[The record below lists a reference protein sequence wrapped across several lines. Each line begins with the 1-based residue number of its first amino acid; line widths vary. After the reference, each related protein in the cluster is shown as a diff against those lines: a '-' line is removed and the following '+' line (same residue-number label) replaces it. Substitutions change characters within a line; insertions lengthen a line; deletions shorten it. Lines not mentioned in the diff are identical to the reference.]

1 MTLSLRAKIV
11 LTVLILVGIAVF
23 LLIVDLGVNA
33 GRIHHGVHVTDM
45 DLGGLTREEAVERL
59 SERGF
64 DLQEA
69 PVIVTR
75 ENVSCHFVPTELGWE
90 AKPFETAVAA
100 YRIGR
105 GESRMKALGTRIRAW
120 FGGVTI
126 DWADELDRAAVK
138 RLLDR
143 CEFHAE
149 AVGYEVRRYR
159 LRQKIAR
166 AITTWPRSPVN
177 IPVRS

>member
-1 MTLSLRAKIV
+1 MTLSLRAKIT
-11 LTVLILVGIAVF
+11 LAVLIVVGIAVF

-59 SERGF
+59 FDRGLE
-64 DLQEA
+64 LQEA

-105 GESRMKALGTRIRAW
+105 GELPLKALGVRIRAW
-120 FGGVTI
+120 FSGVTI
-126 DWADELDRAAVK
+126 DWADEFNAAAVS

-159 LRQKIAR
+159 LRQKLAR
-166 AITTWPRSPVN
+166 AITTWPRRPVN
-177 IPVRS
+177 IPIRT

>member
-1 MTLSLRAKIV
+1 VTLSLRAKITLAV
-11 LTVLILVGIAVF
+11 LMLVGIAAF
-23 LLIVDLGVNA
+23 LLIADLGVNA

-45 DLGGLTREEAVERL
+45 DLGGLTKEEAFDRL
-59 SERGF
+59 IERG
-64 DLQEA
+64 LELEEA

-90 AKPFETAVAA
+90 AEPFETAVAA

-105 GESRMKALGTRIRAW
+105 GEAPLKALGTRIRAW
-120 FGGVTI
+120 FSGVTI
-126 DWADELDRAAVK
+126 DWTDELNRAAVSK
-138 RLLDR
+138 LLDR
-143 CEFHAE
+143 CEFHAN

-166 AITTWPRSPVN
+166 AITTWPRRPVN